1 MGVITIMIP
10 IGVRAG
16 RTRGLGPI
24 LAAAVLLVA
33 SMAATARARAPESAR
48 AHPILERDILP
59 LLKARCVKCH
69 GPIKPKGKLNL
80 SNPRSMARG
89 GSSGPVVEPGKP
101 EESTL
106 WDLVAGDEMP
116 PKPEDP
122 LSAVEK
128 ETLRRWIEQ
137 GAAGLPGPA
146 QVASTNPQA
155 DHWAFATAARPAPP
169 PVRDA
174 QHIRTPVDRF
184 IQQALEGRGL
194 ALGPVADRATL
205 IRRLS
210 FDLTGLPP
218 TPDEIAAFLDDDR
231 PDAYFHLVDR
241 LLASP
246 RYGQRWG
253 KHWLDASG
261 YADSNGYFSADTD
274 RPLAHRYRDYVIR
287 AFNNDRPLDQIVR
300 EQLAGD
306 ELAGPHRGPGTPP
319 EAIEQLVAT
328 HFLRNSQDGT
338 GESDGNP
345 DEVRADKY
353 AVLEGTIQ
361 VIGSSLL
368 GLTLQC
374 AKCHDHKFEPVTQK
388 DYYQL
393 QAILYPAFNIEHWLK
408 PNERVVVAGPYHE
421 LSRWEAHDKAIDAE
435 IAALK
440 RTFASGP
447 EGVKKQV
454 EEALKPVIQ
463 AIEHRRGPSPGQIA
477 WVGDVSADPAEIPV
491 LIRGNLATPGPKIG
505 PGVPAFLTDPNN
517 RYEPGPPWAGSSST
531 GRRLALARWLTRPG
545 SRPAALLAR
554 VLANRIW
561 QHHFGTGLAAT
572 SDNLGYTG
580 TPPTHPELLE
590 FLAAELVRSGWS
602 AKALHRLIV
611 TSAVYRQSSAPRP
624 EAARVDPDNRL
635 LARYPLRRLDA
646 ESIRDAMLAASG
658 ELDDRPGGPYVPTKH
673 ADSGEVVVPE
683 STPGAHRRSIY
694 LQQRRT
700 QLASL
705 LDVFD
710 APSIVTT
717 CTRRLPSTI
726 PLQSLS
732 LLNSDFVVAR
742 ARRLAE
748 RIERDCCDRGETPA
762 RAWCGRTPPG
772 PPFVRGGKGAGER
785 SSVSPP
791 AQGGAS
797 VSPPYEGGARGG
809 SARGHTD
816 ERDPLINR
824 AFLLVTGRGPSREER
839 DASRRFLE
847 TQPARYPA
855 LPYADARRRAWA
867 DFCQMLLASDA
878 FLYVE

>member
-1 MGVITIMIP
+1 M
-10 IGVRAG
+10 
-16 RTRGLGPI
+16 
-24 LAAAVLLVA
+24 AAAVLLVA
-33 SMAATARARAPESAR
+33 SMAATARARAPESAPT
-48 AHPILERDILP
+48 HPILERDVLP

-106 WDLVAGDEMP
+106 WDMVSGDEMP
-116 PKPEDP
+116 PKPEEP

-128 ETLRRWIEQ
+128 ESLRRWIEQ

-146 QVASTNPQA
+146 QVASTRPEA
-155 DHWAFATAARPAPP
+155 DHWAFAPAARPAPP
-169 PVRDA
+169 RVRHA
-174 QHIRTPVDRF
+174 RHLRTPVDRF

-194 ALGPVADRATL
+194 TLGADADRATL

-218 TPDEIAAFLDDDR
+218 TPVEIAAFLDDDR
-231 PDAYFHLVDR
+231 PDAYVHLVDR

-246 RYGQRWG
+246 CYGARWG
-253 KHWLDASG
+253 KHWLDSVG
-261 YADSNGYFSADTD
+261 YADSNGYFSADTA
-274 RPLAHRYRDYVIR
+274 RPLAYRYRDYVIR
-287 AFNNDRPLDQIVR
+287 SFNLDRPLDQIVR

-306 ELAGPHRGPGTPP
+306 ELAGSRRGPGTPA
-319 EAIEQLVAT
+319 EAIDQLVAT

-368 GLTLQC
+368 GLTFQC

-388 DYYQL
+388 EYYQL

-408 PNERVVVAGPYHE
+408 PNDRVVFAGPRDE

-435 IAALK
+435 VAALK
-440 RTFASGP
+440 RTFAAGP
-447 EGVKKQV
+447 EAVKKQR
-454 EEALKPVIQ
+454 EQALKPVIE
-463 AIEHRRGPSPGQIA
+463 AIEGRRRPNPGGIA
-477 WVGDVSADPAEIPV
+477 WVGDVSGEPPEIP
-491 LIRGNLATPGPKIG
+491 LLLRGNPATPGPKVG
-505 PGVPAFLTDPNN
+505 PGVPAFLTDPDN
-517 RYEPGPPWAGSSST
+517 RYEPKPPWAGSSST

-545 SRPAALLAR
+545 SRPSALLAR

-561 QHHFGTGLAAT
+561 QNHFGTGLAAT

-602 AKALHRLIV
+602 TQALHRLIV
-611 TSAVYRQSSAPRP
+611 TSTAYRQSSGPRP
-624 EAARVDPDNRL
+624 EAARVDLDNRL
-635 LARYPLRRLDA
+635 LARFPLRRLDA

-658 ELDDRPGGPYVPTKH
+658 ELDDRPGGPYVLTGH

-700 QLASL
+700 QIASL

-742 ARRLAE
+742 ARKLAE
-748 RIERDCCDRGETPA
+748 RLECDCQSTGAAQCCTGGQADEGD
-762 RAWCGRTPPG
+762 
-772 PPFVRGGKGAGER
+772 VRIA
-785 SSVSPP
+785 
-791 AQGGAS
+791 
-797 VSPPYEGGARGG
+797 
-809 SARGHTD
+809 
-816 ERDPLINR
+816 R

-839 DASRRFLE
+839 DATRRFLE
-847 TQPARYPA
+847 TQPARYPT
-855 LPYADARRRAWA
+855 LSYADARRRAWA

-878 FLYVE
+878 FLYIE